1 MEGKRAVRSVT
12 RGIGTVQQRTPLD
25 IEQIIQSQA
34 DRPLLIGPLLEDGP
48 LGVHALVVLGC
59 YFMLREAEASL
70 LLLANVNL
78 DQRRKQVTTRLP
90 SSKTD
95 PAAASVDRSWGCL
108 CNTRGMHGCPYH
120 LAEAQVHLLHS
131 LFSDGHDQHV
141 LPFFPTELG
150 TTVEKVKA
158 VETRMVHAC
167 WAGTLCDWQG
177 REC

>member
-1 MEGKRAVRSVT
+1 MT